1 MYDEIVRMIEEH
13 FPHGVYLGHVDYD
26 DGLSREQS
34 EAYVM
39 GDIDRVW
46 DSVAEWEHENRW
58 HGADYYIEELERHA
72 LRNDPNFEPDYD
84 WFDTVREVLMDL
96 DQSDILGDL
105 VGNTAHK
112 ITMGKWLIDEDGSEW
127 GLHDVE
133 GLIDAL
139 EVPNTPHNRA
149 VADELI
155 ANAPT
160 DLGMAFAAY
169 EVTPADLH
177 GIGPGRAAIRA
188 EHLPVCYG
196 NPFTGAYHAGTFKLA
211 EPIVIPLSELRPDSH
226 MMAYG
231 PSEVYGR
238 FPHDLESEIEF
249 VEIGNYN

>member
-1 MYDEIVRMIEEH
+1 MYDEIVRMIEEY

-58 HGADYYIEELERHA
+58 HGANYYIEELERHA
-72 LRNDPNFEPDYD
+72 LRNDPDFSPDYD

-96 DQSDILGDL
+96 DQSDALGDL

-112 ITMGKWLIDEDGSEW
+112 ITMCKWLISEDDAEW
-127 GLHDVE
+127 GKHDVD
-133 GLIDAL
+133 GLIKAL
-139 EVPNTPHNRA
+139 EVPNTADNRT

-169 EVTPADLH
+169 EVCPSDMH
-177 GIGPGRAAIRA
+177 EIGPGRAAIRTDW
-188 EHLPVCYG
+188 LPVCYG
-196 NPFTGAYHAGTFKLA
+196 NPFTGGYWAGTFKLA
-211 EPIVIPLSELRPDSH
+211 EPAVIPLSELTPVSH
-226 MMAYG
+226 FAAYS
-231 PSEVYGR
+231 PTEVYGG
-238 FPHDLESEIEF
+238 FPYELESEAEF
-249 VEIGNYN
+249 IGIDN